1 MSAVLDLDIE
11 SQLEDEAGTAVARR
25 VPPVQLALL
34 RGFEL
39 KCDGRPIQL
48 PLSAQRLLAFLA
60 LQQRVVHRLF
70 VAGSLWIEASEER
83 ANANLRSAL
92 WRLRRP
98 GHPLIDVTVTHVGLA
113 ANVVVDIRQAE
124 ARARRFLSQPDGWK
138 ADPYEL
144 LLSGDLLPDWY
155 EDWVLVER
163 ERFRQLRLHALES
176 ICESL
181 TAEGKFG
188 QAVEAGL
195 TAVSAE
201 PLRESAQRSLVRAFL
216 AEGNRAEALRQYRHC
231 RRLLHEELGVKPSP
245 EMEELIKGLGPE
257 HAA

>member
-1 MSAVLDLDIE
+1 MIGNPLRQ
-11 SQLEDEAGTAVARR
+11 QLEVSGNGHQEIVEVVRDAACE
-25 VPPVQLALL
+25 PS
-34 RGFEL
+34 
-39 KCDGRPIQL
+39 D
-48 PLSAQRLLAFLA
+48 RLLLLQLEHA
-60 LQQRVVHRLF
+60 LTEALGLHRLF

-163 ERFRQLRLHALES
+163 ERYDAWLDPLSSDPDDLLELLVPAAPGRL
-176 ICESL
+176 
-181 TAEGKFG
+181 
-188 QAVEAGL
+188 EAY
-195 TAVSAE
+195 AVSKAVSSVKNNGPHLLD
-201 PLRESAQRSLVRAFL
+201 PLPPDGEDPQDTPTTLF
-216 AEGNRAEALRQYRHC
+216 
-231 RRLLHEELGVKPSP
+231 
-245 EMEELIKGLGPE
+245 
-257 HAA
+257 